1 MDLLASYSSSYYN
14 YGSDS
19 LDSVAT
25 GGLVAGLLGFF
36 ATIWLFAL
44 AMVIIM
50 IIANW
55 KIFTKAGREGWKAI
69 IPIYN
74 NWVLFEIAGMQGALS
89 LLLFV
94 PIANIVVMI
103 MCYLNLAKVFGKD
116 TGFAIGLILLNP
128 IFMLILAFSK
138 DIKYVGAGAPSTTGT
153 GPVGDAVA
161 GAVNGTPE
169 QKPADP
175 WVNGDDNKEQ
185 PQA

>member
-1 MDLLASYSSSYYN
+1 MNLLGSYSSSYYT
-14 YGSDS
+14 YGGSS
-19 LDSVAT
+19 SSAAA
-25 GGLVAGLLGFF
+25 GGLLAGIFGFL
-36 ATIWLFAL
+36 AVIWVFAL
-44 AMVIIM
+44 AVTIIM

-94 PIANIVVMI
+94 PIANIVVLI

-128 IFMLILAFSK
+128 IFVLILAFSK
-138 DIKYVGAGAPSTTGT
+138 DIKYVGAGGTSTTGT

-161 GAVNGTPE
+161 NAVNGTPE

-175 WVNGDDNKEQ
+175 WVNGDDKEQ

>member
-1 MDLLASYSSSYYN
+1 MESLASYSSYSY
-14 YGSDS
+14 SS
-19 LDSVAT
+19 SAAA
-25 GGLVAGLLGFF
+25 GGLLAGLMGML
-36 ATIWLFAL
+36 AVIWIFAL
-44 AMVIIM
+44 AIMVIG
-50 IIANW
+50 IIAEW
-55 KIFTKAGREGWKAI
+55 KIFTKAGREGWKSI

-103 MCYLNLAKVFGKD
+103 MCMLNLAKVFGKD
-116 TGFAIGLILLNP
+116 TGFAIGLILLP
-128 IFMLILAFSK
+128 FIFMLILAFSK
-138 DIKYVGAGAPSTTGT
+138 NITYVGAGAPSTTGT

-161 GAVNGTPE
+161 NAVSGTPE

-175 WVNGDDNKEQ
+175 WVEGNDNQTPEQ